1 MRASDSVA
9 QIGAALA
16 AAQAEIKTV
25 VKDRTNPHF
34 KNRYATLDAIMETVR
49 PVLAKHGLSIVQ
61 GCTIPSEVDGR
72 LVAFAVETM
81 VLHASGEFLSN
92 MVYMP
97 LAKQSAQDAGSALT
111 YGRRYGVSA
120 LLSLA
125 TDDDDDGEQAS
136 GNQRQASNQRPAAA
150 SAARTTDASDKQK
163 AFLAKL
169 SKSSVLS
176 EKEAT
181 LLRRVTD
188 RDKAKEAIDWAT
200 RTIAERETAGE
211 KGEGVNQ
218 EAAA

>member
-1 MRASDSVA
+1 MRQSETVA
-9 QIGAALA
+9 AVGKALA

-25 VKDRTNPHF
+25 AKDRTNPHF
-34 KNRYATLDAIMETVR
+34 KNRYATLDAIMEAVR

-61 GCTIPSEVDGR
+61 GCTLPNEVDGR
-72 LVAFAVETM
+72 LVLFAVETM
-81 VLHASGEFLSN
+81 VLHASGEYLSN

-97 LAKQSAQDAGSALT
+97 IAKQSAQDAGSALT

-136 GNQRQASNQRPAAA
+136 APQRQAAPAAA
-150 SAARTTDASDKQK
+150 ARTSEASDKQK

-181 LLRRVTD
+181 RLRGVTD

-200 RTIAERETAGE
+200 RTIAERESAAE
-211 KGEGVNQ
+211 QGEGVNQ
-218 EAAA
+218 EDAA

>member
-1 MRASDSVA
+1 MKTSESVA

-72 LVAFAVETM
+72 LAGFAVETM

-125 TDDDDDGEQAS
+125 TDDDDDGEQAVAP
-136 GNQRQASNQRPAAA
+136 QRQAAKPVPAAA
-150 SAARTTDASDKQK
+150 EATDKQR

-169 SKSSVLS
+169 AKSSTLTPA
-176 EKEAT
+176 EAKRLT
-181 LLRRVTD
+181 DVSD
-188 RDKAKEAIDWAT
+188 RDKAKAAIDWAT
-200 RTIAERETAGE
+200 RTIAERES
-211 KGEGVNQ
+211 
-218 EAAA
+218 AAEEVAA

>member
-61 GCTIPSEVDGR
+61 GCTIPSEIDGR

-136 GNQRQASNQRPAAA
+136 APQRQGT
-150 SAARTTDASDKQK
+150 SAAPRTNEASDKQK

-169 SKSSVLS
+169 SKSSVLTTA
-176 EKEAT
+176 EAKRLT
-181 LLRRVTD
+181 DVTE
-188 RDKAKEAIDWAT
+188 RDKAKAAIDWAT
-200 RTIAERETAGE
+200 RTIAEREAPAPD
-211 KGEGVNQ
+211 V

>member
-1 MRASDSVA
+1 MKTSESVA

-72 LVAFAVETM
+72 LTGFAVETM

-92 MVYMP
+92 MVFMP

-125 TDDDDDGEQAS
+125 TDDDDDGEQAVAPT
-136 GNQRQASNQRPAAA
+136 RQATKPAPAAA
-150 SAARTTDASDKQK
+150 EATDKQR

-169 SKSSVLS
+169 AKSSTLTPA
-176 EKEAT
+176 EAKRLT
-181 LLRRVTD
+181 DVSD
-188 RDKAKEAIDWAT
+188 RDKAKAAIDWAT
-200 RTIAERETAGE
+200 RTIAERESAAGITINHSE
-211 KGEGVNQ
+211 N
-218 EAAA
+218 AA

>member
-1 MRASDSVA
+1 MKASETVA

-34 KNRYATLDAIMETVR
+34 KNRYATLDAIMEAVR

-72 LVAFAVETM
+72 LVSFAVETM
-81 VLHASGEFLSN
+81 VLHSSGEFLAN

-125 TDDDDDGEQAS
+125 TDDDDDGEQAVAPT
-136 GNQRQASNQRPAAA
+136 RQAAPAAA
-150 SAARTTDASDKQK
+150 PRTSEASDKQR

-169 SKSSVLS
+169 AKSSTLTPA
-176 EKEAT
+176 EAKRLT
-181 LLRRVTD
+181 DVTD
-188 RDKAKEAIDWAT
+188 RDKAKAAIDWAT
-200 RTIAERETAGE
+200 RVIAEREADLQADDVDPRE
-211 KGEGVNQ
+211 V
-218 EAAA
+218 AA